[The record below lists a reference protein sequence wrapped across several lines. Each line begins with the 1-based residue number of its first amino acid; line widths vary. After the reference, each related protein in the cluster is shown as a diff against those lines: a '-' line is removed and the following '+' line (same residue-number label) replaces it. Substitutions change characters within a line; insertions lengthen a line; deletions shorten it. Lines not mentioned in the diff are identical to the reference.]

1 MDTGKICFNDNFQVI
16 KVESLR
22 ARLEMHVQTL
32 YGKGEESHE
41 TETEINRQ
49 IWMPFGLRRMLDQKL
64 IPLPSGRNMT
74 KKKSDCPGNRILIE
88 QVQ

>member
-1 MDTGKICFNDNFQVI
+1 MDTGKICFNENFQVI

-41 TETEINRQ
+41 TN
-49 IWMPFGLRRMLDQKL
+49 W
-64 IPLPSGRNMT
+64 N
-74 KKKSDCPGNRILIE
+74 
-88 QVQ
+88 